1 MLSKAKLN
9 YVKQSKAR
17 QSKTKQSKAKQS
29 NDMEL
34 IKLSYFPPVTELQMT
49 QVMHVVRSKG
59 MLKVPS
65 AAAILHL
72 Q

>member
-17 QSKTKQSKAKQS
+17 QSKTKQS